1 MQAHLSTQRGVTL
14 VEVLVTMV
22 VLAFGLL
29 GLAALQSKAQVGQVE
44 SYQRAQAAVL
54 LQDMTSRIE
63 GNSGQADSYITD
75 PAHPLGT
82 GNTAEGSGCAALTSQ
97 AARDRCEWSAALQ
110 GAGENNGSNKVGAM
124 IGARGCVQR
133 VQDANPATGICTP
146 AIYLV
151 TVAWQGLHATKDPAQ
166 TCAHDQYGATAG
178 YRRAVS
184 ARVSVGLTT
193 CS

>member
-1 MQAHLSTQRGVTL
+1 MMQAHLSTQRGVTL
-14 VEVLVTMV
+14 IEVLVTMV

-54 LQDMTSRIE
+54 LQDMSSRIE

-75 PAHPLGT
+75 PAKPLGT
-82 GNTAEGSGCAALTSQ
+82 DSTEGSNCAAVAGQ

-110 GAGENNGSNKVGAM
+110 GAGESNGSAKVGGM
-124 IGARGCVQR
+124 LGARGCIQR

-151 TVAWQGLHATKDPAQ
+151 TVVWQGLHATKDPAQ
-166 TCAHDQYGATAG
+166 TCGQSLYGTKAG